1 MCSKKPQ
8 YIAQEGI
15 RVSRLVGL
23 TRAKPYPQYLKEN
36 EMENLIVMAVNA
48 GATVHN
54 VNADVA
60 VIIFNEIGLND
71 FVNRV
76 ASEVKQDLF
85 NKIQGELK

>member
-1 MCSKKPQ
+1 
-8 YIAQEGI
+8 
-15 RVSRLVGL
+15 
-23 TRAKPYPQYLKEN
+23 
-36 EMENLIVMAVNA
+36 MENLIVMAVNA

-76 ASEVKQDLF
+76 EKEVKQDLLSKLQLL
-85 NKIQGELK
+85 NRIQGELK